1 MNGRSCSSTNY
12 SPLPGSRELGAE
24 EHHEQDDKEGEGD
37 QQEDVE

>member
-1 MNGRSCSSTNY
+1 MTGRSCSSTN

-24 EHHEQDDKEGEGD
+24 EYHEQDDQEGEGD